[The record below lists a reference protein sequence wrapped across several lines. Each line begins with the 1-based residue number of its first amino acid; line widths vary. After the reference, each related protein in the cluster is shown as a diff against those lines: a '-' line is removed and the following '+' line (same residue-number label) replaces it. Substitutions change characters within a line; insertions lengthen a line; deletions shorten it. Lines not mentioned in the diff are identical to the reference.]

1 MTNNYN
7 KAESLDTLLQYFP
20 DWNQQK
26 ELLNN
31 ISIPNLINR
40 GDLLNDLNAKIA
52 IFDIERTKYNTYRDE
67 LINLENKL
75 NRLKISKQKY
85 KL

>member
-7 KAESLDTLLQYFP
+7 KAESLDTLLQSFP

-52 IFDIERTKYNTYRDE
+52 IFNVEITKYNTYRDE

-75 NRLKISKQKY
+75 NRLQISKQKY